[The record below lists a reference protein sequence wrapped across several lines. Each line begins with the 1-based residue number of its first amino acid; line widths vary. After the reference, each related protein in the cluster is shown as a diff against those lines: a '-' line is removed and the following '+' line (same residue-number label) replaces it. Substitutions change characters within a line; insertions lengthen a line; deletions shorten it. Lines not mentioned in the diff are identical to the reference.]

1 MPTRRIVIA
10 PDPTALR
17 ARAPWTLGAGATEG
31 GRSVRFVRFRGP
43 DSRAR

>member
-1 MPTRRIVIA
+1 MATLRTVIVQS
-10 PDPTALR
+10 PTALR
-17 ARAPWTLGAGATEG
+17 GRAPSGVGAGATEG